1 MDSWFI
7 TLLFKA
13 TSVKMGQ
20 MDSIELREIQDKSMP
35 ELWQIANRL
44 GISRKGKK
52 AELIERILE
61 AQGERDVFDRLR
73 LKMQEFEKTREELKT
88 LIESVSELAP
98 KLDENKAAL
107 ERSIREHQEKVSKVS
122 DLIPKLEKEKEKL
135 NEDILQLEIKISG
148 FDEQIEQIQRAKES
162 LLRE

>member
-1 MDSWFI
+1 MDS
-7 TLLFKA
+7 T
-13 TSVKMGQ
+13 G
-20 MDSIELREIQDKSMP
+20 LREIQDKSMP

-61 AQGERDVFDRLR
+61 AQGERDIFDRLR

-98 KLDENKAAL
+98 KLDEDKAAL
-107 ERSIREHQEKVSKVS
+107 ERSIREQQEKISKVS

-135 NEDILQLEIKISG
+135 NEDVLQLEIKISG
-148 FDEQIEQIQRAKES
+148 FDEQIEQIQRAKVS
-162 LLRE
+162 LSRE

>member
-1 MDSWFI
+1 MDYWFI
-7 TLLFKA
+7 TLLFEG

-20 MDSIELREIQDKSMP
+20 MDSTELREIQDKSMP
-35 ELWQIANRL
+35 ELWQMANQL

-61 AQGERDVFDRLR
+61 AHGERDIFDRLR

-98 KLDENKAAL
+98 KLDEDKVSL
-107 ERSIREHQEKVSKVS
+107 EKSIREQQEKISKVS
-122 DLIPKLEKEKEKL
+122 NLIPKLEKEKEKL
-135 NEDILQLEIKISG
+135 NEDVLQLEIKISG
-148 FDEQIEQIQRAKES
+148 FDEQIEQIQRAKEFLS
-162 LLRE
+162 RE